1 MPPAALVGVCRNL
14 LVHGPIQ
21 KSTLHLLVPC
31 LFHLFFLEKE
41 LMAFPLIEIL
51 FLATDALHNDE
62 TIEIYEE

>member
-1 MPPAALVGVCRNL
+1 M
-14 LVHGPIQ
+14 
-21 KSTLHLLVPC
+21 VPC